1 MSLSIPYLEES
12 FCLLDSLI
20 TLCDRRIGK
29 NLERSYFIANLVG
42 KRLILLLLTALDV
55 CVGTLLRYSKLQ
67 SHLST
72 TKSFVFLCLS
82 SSEHVS
88 FNNI

>member
-1 MSLSIPYLEES
+1 MSHPLSKEKILKEVILSQILFE
-12 FCLLDSLI
+12 
-20 TLCDRRIGK
+20 
-29 NLERSYFIANLVG
+29 
-42 KRLILLLLTALDV
+42 KRQILLLLAALDV

-88 FNNI
+88 FNNILILKF